1 MRVYVVLFYVSY
13 EGYYK
18 DEKCKVFKNEDE
30 AKRYVDELNKAEA
43 VSRGYN
49 VEDMGDYYDYEEMD
63 LI

>member
-1 MRVYVVLFYVSY
+1 MKVYVVLFYVSY

-30 AKRYVDELNKAEA
+30 AKRYVDELN
-43 VSRGYN
+43 RGLAARSGCD
-49 VEDMGDYYDYEEMD
+49 VEDLGDCYDYEEMN